1 MIKGF
6 LEEIKKQE
14 ESKNLYK
21 TNRNQHN
28 NFKLFYSTG
37 FNKKDEEKANNLT
50 KNYIKFSELYK
61 TSFKNKRRTNNF
73 SVSTKLI
80 DSNMRRR
87 IMFIDSNYPIT
98 LRDEELGKSLE
109 TQIFFKKIH
118 KRVLIIEELDNE
130 DSMMKFLPKKYSNI
144 FEEIFK
150 FEDKTQY
157 FKIIDLYNDC
167 INNYQYSSI
176 DSKSTFYILKKY
188 GTENIFLYLKSLIV
202 KISKNGNVFYEFAL
216 PLNIIPFFYSIN
228 SKEFV
233 FFITKLMKITNDKI
247 EFEKDSLE
255 TLIKEISKNNVLFNK
270 DSSFYDN
277 NLKHI
282 RYPLIFNNEVYD
294 FEILLPHIELVKE
307 GSIKIVKNT
316 GKGLM
321 NNLYLNNFDNWGN
334 ICLCYL
340 SSFKNFRNMVNL
352 IYRNDNNKDKKFEI
366 IYIDHLIECNST
378 YTNQYLNNAGT
389 KKNIYFLCQYLNE
402 ENNRIIFFRLYFYRI
417 EISCKGKDYKYEL
430 TYNDMK
436 KLYKLQK
443 KYNLNDIINKCIV
456 TNYNNDKLIF
466 SLEFIKEYNIN
477 DNFFHPE
484 NNRKTSIYI
493 KKPRMHWNDLIDNFE
508 SKEIITET
516 FELTDNLIEELN
528 NSLTDFPLIFSQTF
542 NNIFPEIE
550 QTSKHKRSKLRT
562 MKTVKIK
569 KMKENSSTHLRKN
582 LKVLTR
588 KPTLIN
594 KAKTIN
600 IDDEL

>member
-87 IMFIDSNYPIT
+87 IMFTDSNYPIT

-202 KISKNGNVFYEFAL
+202 KISKNGNLFYEFAL

-270 DSSFYDN
+270 DSSFYKN
-277 NLKHI
+277 N
-282 RYPLIFNNEVYD
+282 
-294 FEILLPHIELVKE
+294 
-307 GSIKIVKNT
+307 
-316 GKGLM
+316 
-321 NNLYLNNFDNWGN
+321 
-334 ICLCYL
+334 
-340 SSFKNFRNMVNL
+340 
-352 IYRNDNNKDKKFEI
+352 
-366 IYIDHLIECNST
+366 
-378 YTNQYLNNAGT
+378 
-389 KKNIYFLCQYLNE
+389 
-402 ENNRIIFFRLYFYRI
+402 
-417 EISCKGKDYKYEL
+417 
-430 TYNDMK
+430 
-436 KLYKLQK
+436 
-443 KYNLNDIINKCIV
+443 
-456 TNYNNDKLIF
+456 
-466 SLEFIKEYNIN
+466 
-477 DNFFHPE
+477 
-484 NNRKTSIYI
+484 
-493 KKPRMHWNDLIDNFE
+493 
-508 SKEIITET
+508 
-516 FELTDNLIEELN
+516 
-528 NSLTDFPLIFSQTF
+528 
-542 NNIFPEIE
+542 
-550 QTSKHKRSKLRT
+550 
-562 MKTVKIK
+562 
-569 KMKENSSTHLRKN
+569 
-582 LKVLTR
+582 
-588 KPTLIN
+588 
-594 KAKTIN
+594 
-600 IDDEL
+600 

>member
-6 LEEIKKQE
+6 LEEIKKTE

-21 TNRNQHN
+21 INRNKHN
-28 NFKLFYSTG
+28 NLKLFYSTG
-37 FNKKDEEKANNLT
+37 FNKINEEKANNIS

-73 SVSTKLI
+73 SISTKLI

-87 IMFIDSNYPIT
+87 IMFTDSNYPIT

-109 TQIFFKKIH
+109 SQIFFKKIH
-118 KRVLIIEELDNE
+118 KRLHIIEELDNE
-130 DSMMKFLPKKYSNI
+130 DSMMKFLPKNYSNI

-150 FEDKTQY
+150 YEDKEQY
-157 FKIIDLYNDC
+157 TEIINLYNDC
-167 INNYQYSSI
+167 INKYEYSSI
-176 DSKSTFYILKKY
+176 NSKNTFYRLNKY

-202 KISKNGNVFYEFAL
+202 KISKNGNIFYEFAL

-233 FFITKLMKITNDKI
+233 FFITKIMKITDDKI

-255 TLIKEISKNNVLFNK
+255 ILIKEISENNILFNK

-282 RYPLIFNNEVYD
+282 RYPLIFNNEEYD

-307 GSIKIVKNT
+307 GSIKIIKNT
-316 GKGLM
+316 GKGLI
-321 NNLYLNNFDNWGN
+321 NNLFLNNFDNWGN

-352 IYRNDNNKDKKFEI
+352 IYRNDNNIDKKLEI
-366 IYIDHLIECNST
+366 INIDNLIDFNST
-378 YTNQYLNNAGT
+378 YTNQFINNSGI

-443 KYNLNDIINKCIV
+443 KYNLNDIINKCII
-456 TNYNNDKLIF
+456 TNYNNDKLNF
-466 SLEFIKEYNIN
+466 SLDLIKEYNIN

-484 NNRKTSIYI
+484 NNKKTSIYI
-493 KKPRMHWNDLIDNFE
+493 KKPRMHWNDLVSNID

-516 FELTDNLIEELN
+516 FELTDDLIEELN
-528 NSLTDFPLIFSQTF
+528 NSLSDFPLIFSKSF
-542 NNIFPEIE
+542 NHIFQDIE
-550 QTSKHKRSKLRT
+550 RTSKHKRIQLRT
-562 MKTVKIK
+562 MKTVKLK
-569 KMKENSSTHLRKN
+569 KVKDSSSTQIRKN
-582 LKVLTR
+582 LKLITR

-600 IDDEL
+600 IDDEF